1 MKGDLGLLI
10 NRKASRNEQK
20 GGKVMEGERM
30 REESSKSMQAF
41 SSWYCKTQTRTLK
54 AGEKVNS

>member
-10 NRKASRNEQK
+10 NRKDSRNEQK

-30 REESSKSMQAF
+30 REESSKSM
-41 SSWYCKTQTRTLK
+41 
-54 AGEKVNS
+54 